1 MSEGTLGEVTAAA
14 DTVCDIVRTTLGPF
28 GASKLVV
35 EDGGRVTTTSV
46 GSAVLERLDVEDPS
60 LTILRAAASDFEDRY
75 GDGTGTVVALAGALL
90 RAADT
95 LVERGL
101 HPTSIER
108 GYREA
113 MSVALS
119 AVDRSARPLSA
130 VGVAPVAATAMTSTR
145 DPSARSTVSEY
156 IDRVVETLGPE
167 GFDRKGVKVATRLG
181 GAGGETELVRGVV
194 LEKEPVAEGMPR
206 SADDAGLA
214 LLSATVD
221 VPRFGGEN
229 GLTEGDIVIE
239 DASFEDRTALA
250 DRERE
255 TFRQQLAAAQEAGCE
270 VLLTGMAVNDR
281 VKRDIANAGLLAFE
295 RVDDDD
301 LRLLARATGA
311 AVVPGLE
318 QVTVG
323 RLGRADV
330 GLRREAGRDMVA
342 IESDAG
348 DPTYTLFCRAPD
360 PRSVEAF
367 RRSVES
373 ALSAVDLALSSGRVV
388 PGGGAVEMCAGH
400 AVRDHARSVEGV
412 EQLAVEA
419 YADALRVVPRTLA
432 TNAGLDGWDAVVRL
446 HVAHGEGRD
455 ATGID
460 CLAGE
465 VTDVLDGDPN
475 PIVQPVALERATL
488 EAATELAIRLV
499 QIDERLEATEL
510 DPDPDYRTDRPTP
523 EHG

>member
-1 MSEGTLGEVTAAA
+1 MSKGTRGELTAAA
-14 DTVCDIVRTTLGPF
+14 GTVCDIVRTTLGPF

-35 EDGGRVTTTSV
+35 EDGGRVTTTAV
-46 GSAVLERLDVEDPS
+46 GAAVLDRLDVEDPS
-60 LTILRAAASDFEDRY
+60 LTVLRAAASSFEERY

-90 RAADT
+90 RAAHD
-95 LVERGL
+95 LAGQGL
-101 HPTSIER
+101 HPTAVER
-108 GYREA
+108 GYRKA
-113 MSVALS
+113 TSVALS
-119 AVDRSARPLSA
+119 AVERSARPLSA
-130 VGVAPVAATAMTSTR
+130 VGVAPVAATAMTATR
-145 DPSARSTVSEY
+145 DPTARATVSGY
-156 IDRVVETLGPE
+156 VQRVVESLGRE
-167 GFDRKGVKVATRLG
+167 AFDRKQVKVATRLG

-206 SADDAGLA
+206 SVEGAGIA

-221 VPRFGGEN
+221 VPRFGGET
-229 GLTEGDIVIE
+229 GVAGGDVAME

-255 TFRQQLAAAQEAGCE
+255 VFRERLAAAREAGCD
-270 VLLTGMAVNDR
+270 VVLTGMAVNDR
-281 VKRDIANAGLLAFE
+281 VKRDVADARILAFQ

-301 LRLLARATGA
+301 LRLLVRSTGA
-311 AVVPGLE
+311 EVVPGLE
-318 QVTVG
+318 QVTADT
-323 RLGRADV
+323 LGRGDV
-330 GLRREAGRDMVA
+330 GLRREAGRDVVA
-342 IESDAG
+342 VESDAG
-348 DPTYTLFCRAPD
+348 DPTHTLFCRAPD

-373 ALSAVDLALSSGRVV
+373 ALSAVDLALSAGRVV
-388 PGGGAVEMCAGH
+388 PGGGAVGMAASH

-419 YADALRVVPRTLA
+419 YADALRVVPRALA

-446 HVAHGEGRD
+446 HVAHSEGRD
-455 ATGID
+455 AVGID
-460 CLAGE
+460 CLTGE
-465 VTDVLDGDPN
+465 VTDVLAGD

-488 EAATELAIRLV
+488 EAATELAVRLV
-499 QIDERLEATEL
+499 RIDERLEATEL